1 MRSICLLREPNKE
14 TERNSKRSKVFR
26 FMSHSYSFP
35 CCCLVV
41 VVRVILL
48 LLLSA
53 RIFAKTKEGFASSE
67 NLINRDEPLK
77 NLHSKHTNRRRS
89 NVRRCELRRVL
100 ENRRDVVLEVRQRVR
115 RNRSRRAQGAALVQ
129 GIVLL
134 LLSLLSLSVR
144 ESIDPFS
151 SSLLSL
157 SLLTIFSLFHKR
169 LERGT
174 RCTLKRRN
182 T

>member
-35 CCCLVV
+35 CRCLVV
-41 VVRVILL
+41 VVRVLLLL

-129 GIVLL
+129 GRVL

>member
-1 MRSICLLREPNKE
+1 M
-14 TERNSKRSKVFR
+14 FR

-115 RNRSRRAQGAALVQ
+115 RNRSRRAQGAVLVQ
-129 GIVLL
+129 GIIIILV
-134 LLSLLSLSVR
+134 SFSLSVR

-151 SSLLSL
+151 SSPVAFFADNFLSL
-157 SLLTIFSLFHKR
+157 SLS
-169 LERGT
+169 
-174 RCTLKRRN
+174 
-182 T
+182 

>member
-1 MRSICLLREPNKE
+1 MLL
-14 TERNSKRSKVFR
+14 S
-26 FMSHSYSFP
+26 
-35 CCCLVV
+35 CCCCCS
-41 VVRVILL
+41 VIL

-53 RIFAKTKEGFASSE
+53 RILRKQEGFASSE
-67 NLINRDEPLK
+67 NLIKRQTIKKSSFKTTE
-77 NLHSKHTNRRRS
+77 RRS

>member
-1 MRSICLLREPNKE
+1 
-14 TERNSKRSKVFR
+14 
-26 FMSHSYSFP
+26 MSHSYSFP

>member
-1 MRSICLLREPNKE
+1 M
-14 TERNSKRSKVFR
+14 FR

>member
-48 LLLSA
+48 LLLLSA

-67 NLINRDEPLK
+67 NLINRDTPLK
-77 NLHSKHTNRRRS
+77 NLQSKHNRRRS

-129 GIVLL
+129 GSVIITLASFSFRSRIDRSIFLFPVKAFFADNF
-134 LLSLLSLSVR
+134 LSLS
-144 ESIDPFS
+144 
-151 SSLLSL
+151 
-157 SLLTIFSLFHKR
+157 
-169 LERGT
+169 
-174 RCTLKRRN
+174 
-182 T
+182 